1 MGRPPRL
8 SDGEVLRLVALHPEP
23 VVSSK
28 DIYEEMD
35 MTQRGANKR
44 LQKLVADGLL
54 DQKEVGSS
62 AMVFWLTDKGK
73 KELSSV
79 V

>member
-8 SDGEVLRLVALHPEP
+8 SNGEVLRLVALHPEP

-28 DIYEEMD
+28 DIYEQMD

-44 LQKLVADGLL
+44 LQKLVSEGLL

-62 AMVFWLTDKGK
+62 AMVFWLTDEGK
-73 KELSSV
+73 QELSNIF
-79 V
+79 